1 MLFRSVGLMI
11 PTPPASQDGFAAS
24 YGTGQPAWRDKR
36 NIMLWAQELI
46 TKYTGQEASR
56 IYLVPSNT
64 ALDVENGYPL
74 AASAPVNSRSSVM
87 VQRQNNGVHPDTS
100 GYQQIG
106 DALWAFLKCNA

>member
-1 MLFRSVGLMI
+1 
-11 PTPPASQDGFAAS
+11 
-24 YGTGQPAWRDKR
+24 
-36 NIMLWAQELI
+36 MLWTKELI
-46 TKYTGQEASR
+46 ARYSGQEASR
-56 IYLVPSNT
+56 IYLVPTNT
-64 ALDVENGYPL
+64 ALDTENGYPL